1 MTIFLLLIHTAAIL
15 QQYELVSG
23 QKMNNNKTAIFFNRN
38 TLDANKEII
47 QRSVG
52 MPAIQRY
59 DTYVGLP
66 ALVGRSWMVVF
77 KA

>member
-15 QQYELVSG
+15 QQYELASG

-52 MPAIQRY
+52 MPAIQWY
-59 DTYVGLP
+59 DTYVGLL